1 MTQLRKI
8 HLQDEHSP
16 KKAFYTLCILE
27 TDQGF
32 LVQKESGASGKILD
46 RRTWSKPSRSEAE
59 KMFLSIIRRK
69 TNPRRKSPRHYQITD
84 RQLSLFQEH

>member
-1 MTQLRKI
+1 MLELKMI

-16 KKAFYTLCILE
+16 KKAFYTLAIVE
-27 TDQGF
+27 SDQGF

-69 TNPRRKSPRHYQITD
+69 TNPRRKSARHYQITD
-84 RQLSLFQEH
+84 RQLSLFQEQ